1 MASTSRATTSTSWRD
16 NQLLLDAPDDEPA
29 ELGQRATG
37 VSAEK
42 KRKAVPCGCDGS
54 PAAPRAA
61 AACARPP
68 PGGLGERGGEAA
80 RQHWE
85 VARERADYSLT
96 RAAVNGMQCSEE
108 DFARKHALRAEEAAG
123 AWWLPTGADAEA
135 APAPKKGDGNAW
147 RAEWREM
154 RRDQLDLQE
163 QSELA
168 GADERTTAGRP
179 DSLEWAIRSFSPQ
192 INAMVREEW
201 PRGLAEAYTLISCC
215 GAAALARARRDG
227 SEKYK
232 NSESL
237 VVGVLHERGAQM
249 TAAAP
254 RCFAHLS
261 GMLGLAEADPA
272 WRALFSAK
280 PNAAGAAASSASG
293 GGDYGVEPFTTS
305 ALVIAIDSP
314 RCLPEAGT
322 TPYHAHLSRGGVKEC
337 AAPFSRSRSLP
348 TPPTHRP
355 PLTPRLPRRRWAAV
369 DSDVVAFESSFV
381 DGTGPCRSL
390 VHMGGM
396 GYHLPPGATVSL
408 VSVEDKF
415 KAYGQA
421 MKRRLYTVRVE
432 FPIVAPTGAAA
443 ARSAG
448 AVPPPC
454 APAAMTPLGAAAGRT
469 RGDGPG
475 SLGPTAQTSRTRSG

>member
-1 MASTSRATTSTSWRD
+1 MASTSRATSWRD

-108 DFARKHALRAEEAAG
+108 EFARKHALRAEEAAG
-123 AWWLPTGADAEA
+123 AWWLPTDADAEA

-237 VVGVLHERGAQM
+237 VVGVLHERAAQM

-337 AAPFSRSRSLP
+337 AAPSSRDLVPSQ
-348 TPPTHRP
+348 TPPTPRVPHHAP
-355 PLTPRLPRRRWAAV
+355 PPSQVGRRRL
-369 DSDVVAFESSFV
+369 
-381 DGTGPCRSL
+381 GR
-390 VHMGGM
+390 
-396 GYHLPPGATVSL
+396 
-408 VSVEDKF
+408 
-415 KAYGQA
+415 
-421 MKRRLYTVRVE
+421 RRLRILLRRRRQPV
-432 FPIVAPTGAAA
+432 PL
-443 ARSAG
+443 ARPHG
-448 AVPPPC
+448 RDGVPPPARRDGLPRLRRRQVQGLRPGHEA
-454 APAAMTPLGAAAGRT
+454 APLHRPCRVPDRRADRRRRRAQRRRRAAAVCA
-469 RGDGPG
+469 RGNDAARRRRRPHARRWPRQPRADGADVAH
-475 SLGPTAQTSRTRSG
+475 AQRLS

>member
-1 MASTSRATTSTSWRD
+1 MASTSRATSWRD

-96 RAAVNGMQCSEE
+96 TRGGERDAVLGGGI
-108 DFARKHALRAEEAAG
+108 RPKHALRAEEAAG
-123 AWWLPTGADAEA
+123 AWWLPTDADAEA

-201 PRGLAEAYTLISCC
+201 P
-215 GAAALARARRDG
+215 
-227 SEKYK
+227 
-232 NSESL
+232 
-237 VVGVLHERGAQM
+237 
-249 TAAAP
+249 
-254 RCFAHLS
+254 
-261 GMLGLAEADPA
+261 
-272 WRALFSAK
+272 
-280 PNAAGAAASSASG
+280 AG
-293 GGDYGVEPFTTS
+293 
-305 ALVIAIDSP
+305 SP
-314 RCLPEAGT
+314 R
-322 TPYHAHLSRGGVKEC
+322 
-337 AAPFSRSRSLP
+337 
-348 TPPTHRP
+348 
-355 PLTPRLPRRRWAAV
+355 
-369 DSDVVAFESSFV
+369 
-381 DGTGPCRSL
+381 
-390 VHMGGM
+390 
-396 GYHLPPGATVSL
+396 
-408 VSVEDKF
+408 
-415 KAYGQA
+415 
-421 MKRRLYTVRVE
+421 
-432 FPIVAPTGAAA
+432 
-443 ARSAG
+443 
-448 AVPPPC
+448 
-454 APAAMTPLGAAAGRT
+454 RT
-469 RGDGPG
+469 R
-475 SLGPTAQTSRTRSG
+475 